1 MDNLTIS
8 PVGNPRPCDNDINP
22 SELARDHLAV
32 PHVAINMEGPNHLSR
47 SATVPPQNK
56 TAPTLDT
63 FTDSRRAASSL
74 SDPSS
79 NIRQTCK
86 LKLHQQIGIGDQQQN
101 RYKLNVKMEIRLRPD
116 ASPEAKAT
124 SSLSIHY
131 FALYE
136 CSETKAQGLPTR
148 VHKMHVHK
156 TYVHKPYVWS
166 IDVQHC
172 ENPDGPL
179 QSLEISRYSI
189 SGDGTRVATL
199 SATDDSL
206 FLDLWDISGPE
217 GSAPHSPNK
226 SAWKQ
231 LPRSRDHTNTD
242 LHTGIAVSWDASRIA
257 LFPTTEE
264 SSVKQLAVYVYDRE
278 SRELDS
284 KPRKDLPKFKGE
296 AKFHITDTNSPK
308 LSNELFI
315 TCSNNSVDVYKVYGK
330 WSHIFSFPVQP
341 SESIYLES
349 LTEMT
354 KRHSR
359 ENFARKLIDS
369 LQGKFFLSFSVIDSD
384 LRPLVW
390 DIEKHSLLVA
400 VTEPINSA
408 ESPMLATF
416 STDQSILAI
425 LQDGSIRTYWTG
437 SKTPIGKW
445 TVPRYL
451 YVSRL
456 TFVRNNTQLLVE
468 CTDLKQRMGYILDP
482 LTARVTL
489 MDKNPIAKVL
499 GPGEYTPEVKGRD
512 RSKEDKKTV
521 PQRLYTCH
529 NSKLDFIQLDN
540 IIYDPDNLNTQQCGQ
555 QICNDASLTLWT
567 GETFESGSGLKFS
580 YKSNASENSQEF
592 KIPKYTDTSG
602 LDSDNKHI
610 HYKLS
615 TFPLKI
621 SHGQQQRPL
630 KIPIVTLATEP
641 KDPTATEP
649 KDPTATEP
657 KDPTTIPNAVL
668 KSIGPSNA
676 QLATTITARSAA
688 PKDTTVLFLRQKMLL
703 ILCSN
708 VIITV
713 WRLPEKYSEECTLL
727 TARWIEA
734 ERFSSD
740 TATKSVDERSSS
752 DTTTKSV
759 EECFSSDTITKS
771 IDIKQYEQHQRLF
784 IRDTEHVEHSLL
796 AGLRGFPYDSH
807 EHEFHFTVE
816 GLVMMYIVA
825 DDECRKSIAQCLI
838 ESINR
843 YQSPEGCV
851 VLWIFKVFNKL
862 SDVKSLELLEKLL
875 TSVLGSEQPQWIPR
889 PDFKWPDQRQPSRES
904 ISRILRL
911 SKHSSKRSSK
921 RSPRHEGFKS
931 IELVEIIAPY
941 CFRIS
946 REHKDIRLISP
957 ITACLPILWRHQH
970 CEVALD
976 LLRKLA
982 YIPMND
988 GTQLNRIAAS
998 PISMRNVVDEFTLLV
1013 KETLSDIEE
1022 SWEYI
1027 VENGWSFRQRFH
1039 HWFYKEICYQASDDE
1054 ATAYKKKYFPEDELH
1069 EISSVIRDVR
1079 SFLKPTNAVST
1090 EFNKGHQ
1097 TQVPNMGVKQQREA
1111 DTQISGN
1118 GNSSATPSDT
1128 QALLLQVQELR
1139 TQLTEKQSKLEK
1151 QLDEIRD
1158 LLRDA
1163 MPSKNG

>member
-1 MDNLTIS
+1 
-8 PVGNPRPCDNDINP
+8 
-22 SELARDHLAV
+22 
-32 PHVAINMEGPNHLSR
+32 
-47 SATVPPQNK
+47 
-56 TAPTLDT
+56 
-63 FTDSRRAASSL
+63 
-74 SDPSS
+74 
-79 NIRQTCK
+79 
-86 LKLHQQIGIGDQQQN
+86 
-101 RYKLNVKMEIRLRPD
+101 
-116 ASPEAKAT
+116 
-124 SSLSIHY
+124 
-131 FALYE
+131 
-136 CSETKAQGLPTR
+136 
-148 VHKMHVHK
+148 
-156 TYVHKPYVWS
+156 
-166 IDVQHC
+166 
-172 ENPDGPL
+172 
-179 QSLEISRYSI
+179 
-189 SGDGTRVATL
+189 
-199 SATDDSL
+199 
-206 FLDLWDISGPE
+206 
-217 GSAPHSPNK
+217 
-226 SAWKQ
+226 
-231 LPRSRDHTNTD
+231 
-242 LHTGIAVSWDASRIA
+242 
-257 LFPTTEE
+257 
-264 SSVKQLAVYVYDRE
+264 
-278 SRELDS
+278 
-284 KPRKDLPKFKGE
+284 
-296 AKFHITDTNSPK
+296 
-308 LSNELFI
+308 
-315 TCSNNSVDVYKVYGK
+315 
-330 WSHIFSFPVQP
+330 
-341 SESIYLES
+341 
-349 LTEMT
+349 
-354 KRHSR
+354 
-359 ENFARKLIDS
+359 
-369 LQGKFFLSFSVIDSD
+369 
-384 LRPLVW
+384 
-390 DIEKHSLLVA
+390 
-400 VTEPINSA
+400 
-408 ESPMLATF
+408 
-416 STDQSILAI
+416 
-425 LQDGSIRTYWTG
+425 
-437 SKTPIGKW
+437 
-445 TVPRYL
+445 
-451 YVSRL
+451 
-456 TFVRNNTQLLVE
+456 
-468 CTDLKQRMGYILDP
+468 MGYILDP

-1027 VENGWSFRQRFH
+1027 VENGWTIFTPLGFFTFLVSLLIILLKPGDSQSICDFQHPVVIDYIDLSVKKYYVARFDMLWMSKDLSPSESITGRVDKMTHSWLLAALFMIRHSFIPSHRNIERHELNLDAFDNPAIEALIEYKWNAFGFYFWLLRFLFQCIYYTLVLTVVFVQVYKGQDWIIPLYDTVIVLSAIFLWLEFTQFIEQPWKYITSPYNLFDLFAFIFPMIGCFTARHGGDITTFSFSVIFVFLHFLFELRTNKNVCHYATIIIRIFGELKVFFFIFAGGIIAHAIAILHLLHGCIKEDCAASNSNSTISTSGTSFPYEPISALSATYFFIAGIYDPVSDEFANGDWRFRVMMAMFVLFTVILMLNVLIALINTAFSDGDRTWRNVWLENRLGYIETVENISYRIPGFRQRFH